1 MANGGCAVKKLRA
14 LISLIYDK
22 LGDPRSK
29 NVLLFILAAMT
40 LFGMVAPDTATSV
53 RDAVLGMTL

>member
-1 MANGGCAVKKLRA
+1 MKTA
-14 LISLIYDK
+14 LQRLKALASTIYDK

-53 RDAVLGMTL
+53 RDAVLGMAL